1 MIISLVRSLP
11 EAQIDC
17 EPDRR
22 WLSENLGFVTDE
34 HQINVALTRAKQGL
48 CIIGK
53 MGKNWLIS
61 YCVSTDQQHK
71 VKRKQSLPFPKY
83 QQPDIF
89 ILTLC
94 QFFLPLFI
102 PFCNGS
108 LSACTKSAM
117 FPHPLGVSDSKEC
130 IVWLMLWFL
139 RIFFMIDFKIAIST

>member
-22 WLSENLGFVTDE
+22 WLRENLGFVTDE

-53 MGKNWLIS
+53 MGKKWSIS
-61 YCVSTDQQHK
+61 YCVSTDQLLK

-83 QQPDIF
+83 QHPNLFIF
-89 ILTLC
+89 TLC

-102 PFCNGS
+102 PFCNES
-108 LSACTKSAM
+108 FFACIKSAM
-117 FPHPLGVSDSKEC
+117 FPHPLGVWDSKEC
-130 IVWLMLWFL
+130 IVWLMLWF
-139 RIFFMIDFKIAIST
+139 FQNCFYDWF